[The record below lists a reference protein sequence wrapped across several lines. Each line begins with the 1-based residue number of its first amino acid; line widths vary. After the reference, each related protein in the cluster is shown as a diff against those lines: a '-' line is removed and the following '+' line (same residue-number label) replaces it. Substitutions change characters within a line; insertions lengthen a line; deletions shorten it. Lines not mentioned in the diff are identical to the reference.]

1 MKKILTNHFEFRTIY
16 KLDNCIIER
25 SRKYPSFYKMQCI
38 FEENVKVLKEEFL
51 RKYQEQAYGYLMQ
64 EQTLETFSQK
74 YKAKYIKYLFANT

>member
-1 MKKILTNHFEFRTIY
+1 
-16 KLDNCIIER
+16 
-25 SRKYPSFYKMQCI
+25 MQCI

-51 RKYQEQAYGYLMQ
+51 KKYQEQAYGYLMQ